1 MVAFSQ
7 FVAGLS
13 VIAASLA
20 APTEVAEKKVEER
33 GEYNFFLG
41 PDHPLSRRNLAGR
54 SNTNYNQDYTTGGTV
69 NFTPSTN
76 GFSLNWN
83 TQQDFVVGVGW
94 NPGSNLYVTNYY
106 YIFFFCFF
114 IYTSYIDQLANPLYQ
129 YVECDSPITH
139 SGTFNVASG
148 LGSLSVYGWTTNPL
162 VEYYVMETNI
172 GISTGGSQKGTVT
185 SDGGTYAIW
194 ENQRVNE
201 PSIIGTATFN
211 QYISIR
217 QGGRSNGTVTIQNHF
232 DAWAAAGLHLGTMN
246 YQVIAVESWSGSGS
260 AQQSVSN
267 TGGSGTPPPPPPGST
282 TSSAPGSGPTGTC
295 SALYGQ
301 CGGIGW
307 QGPTCCS
314 SGTCKVGNSYYSQC
328 L

>member
-1 MVAFSQ
+1 MVAFSRI
-7 FVAGLS
+7 VAGLS

-20 APTEVAEKKVEER
+20 APTDPAEKKVETR
-33 GEYNFFLG
+33 DAYNFFLG
-41 PDHPLSRRNLAGR
+41 PDHPLSRRSVTRR

-69 NFTPSTN
+69 NFTPATN

-94 NPGSNLYVTNYY
+94 NPGSNL
-106 YIFFFCFF
+106 
-114 IYTSYIDQLANPLYQ
+114 
-129 YVECDSPITH
+129 PITH

-148 LGSLSVYGWTTNPL
+148 LGSLGVYGWTTNPL
-162 VEYYVMETNI
+162 VEYYIMDTNV
-172 GISTGGSQKGTVT
+172 GISTGGSQKGTVS

-194 ENQRVNE
+194 ENTRVNE

-217 QGGRSNGTVTIQNHF
+217 NGARTNGTITVQNHF

-267 TGGSGTPPPPPPGST
+267 SGNPGGPTTT
-282 TSSAPGSGPTGTC
+282 TSAAGSGPTGGGC

-314 SGTCKVGNSYYSQC
+314 SGTCKVGNAYYSQC